1 MKDILDKITSKNK
14 YSYKN
19 SLRVNILKSLSC
31 FMLMLFFPSF
41 VVLALSSL
49 TNNSLLMSTISSI
62 LISIIIFFMY
72 YKDLIAEFHTF
83 KSNFKEN
90 VKISFNDY
98 FLGLALMIFFNI
110 IIAFVLRHIST
121 NESEVRN
128 LLYSNVV
135 LTLINISIVGPI
147 CEELVFRKSLAPV
160 FKNKWAYVIVS
171 GLLFGI
177 AHLLTNF
184 FSGTFVLS
192 DLIYILPYGSFG
204 ACFAL
209 MDYRGKNTYNSI
221 MMHAIHNTATG
232 ILLLIVYFSGVIS

>member
-19 SLRVNILKSLSC
+19 SLRVNILKSFSC

-135 LTLINISIVGPI
+135 LTLINISIVI
-147 CEELVFRKSLAPV
+147 RQ
-160 FKNKWAYVIVS
+160 NY
-171 GLLFGI
+171 
-177 AHLLTNF
+177 
-184 FSGTFVLS
+184 
-192 DLIYILPYGSFG
+192 
-204 ACFAL
+204 
-209 MDYRGKNTYNSI
+209 
-221 MMHAIHNTATG
+221 
-232 ILLLIVYFSGVIS
+232 

>member
-1 MKDILDKITSKNK
+1 
-14 YSYKN
+14 
-19 SLRVNILKSLSC
+19 
-31 FMLMLFFPSF
+31 
-41 VVLALSSL
+41 
-49 TNNSLLMSTISSI
+49 
-62 LISIIIFFMY
+62 MY

>member
-19 SLRVNILKSLSC
+19 SLRVNVLKCFSC

-110 IIAFVLRHIST
+110 IIAFVL
-121 NESEVRN
+121 
-128 LLYSNVV
+128 
-135 LTLINISIVGPI
+135 
-147 CEELVFRKSLAPV
+147 
-160 FKNKWAYVIVS
+160 
-171 GLLFGI
+171 
-177 AHLLTNF
+177 
-184 FSGTFVLS
+184 S